1 MQKKQRE
8 ELAEKLIGS
17 MTAIMRVSGAVFRDE
32 LEKYGATLPQLHLM
46 KMVSFHE
53 GTTVTELAKVLMV
66 APPTASRMIDNL
78 CSRGLLAREKGAGDQ
93 RVTHVKLTGEG
104 SEILRE
110 IQELQVSILLDLLE
124 GEDEEELKTF
134 IVLLDKFSG
143 RWSEASGRK
152 T

>member
-66 APPTASRMIDNL
+66 APPTASRMIENL
-78 CSRGLLAREKGAGDQ
+78 CSRGLLQREKDAGDQ
-93 RVTHVKLTGEG
+93 RVTHVKLTREG